1 MTHFIVEADGA
12 SRGNPGHASFGSVVR
27 NAATGEVVV
36 EIGGVLG
43 HATNNVA
50 EYRGLIAGLEAVAA
64 IDQGAIVEVRM
75 DSKLVVEQ
83 MSGRWAIKNAGLR
96 DLAMQARE
104 ILTFNQVTYTWIP
117 REDNKHADAIANEA
131 LDDHLVGGSGVIHR
145 AFHAE

>member
-27 NAATGEVVV
+27 NAQTGGLVA

-64 IDQGAIVEVRM
+64 IDAQAIVEVRM

-96 DLAMQARE
+96 ELAMVARE
-104 ILTFNQVTYTWIP
+104 ILPFSNVTYTWIP
-117 REDNKHADAIANEA
+117 REDNKAADALANQA
-131 LDDHLVGGSGVIHR
+131 LDEHLAGGSGVIIR
-145 AFHAE
+145 NF